1 MSEQK
6 SDRRVERTKDA
17 IAASNV
23 QKMRFARYLKI
34 WYASSRMKKSR

>member
-17 IAASNV
+17 IRAVFKDMVCELPYEKNHG
-23 QKMRFARYLKI
+23 KRDR
-34 WYASSRMKKSR
+34 

>member
-17 IAASNV
+17 IRAV
-23 QKMRFARYLKI
+23 KI

>member
-17 IAASNV
+17 I
-23 QKMRFARYLKI
+23 RTERRIYLGDYKNE
-34 WYASSRMKKSR
+34 